1 MARGSSD
8 DVSAVDPKPGQQ
20 SCVEKPPQAQG
31 GEDKPGPACVPTK
44 EVLIVGRYAIVT
56 FLGRGA
62 TGVVHEVR
70 EPGGDSA
77 TLACKTVDSA
87 LGPGGFKLPI
97 PSDLNSQAPEDLL
110 VLEVL
115 NKGVEAAQH
124 ELSTWEEF
132 DHPNVIQLYYS
143 IMEGP
148 YKIHY
153 FMPVATGT
161 LANYHLSIS
170 PHQAKVIIAQ
180 IMDGV
185 MHMHQKGFTHR
196 DLKPSNIL
204 LTRAGKDIKALV
216 SDFGIS
222 ERGPTHT
229 SKSGTPDFRAPEVTT
244 SPTHGNKVDS
254 YAIGLIYWGML
265 LGETYYSD
273 KAIKTIDW
281 SFLRSKVKSKQ
292 VTKQAQDFLKKLLAT
307 TPEKRLS
314 VEGARR
320 HSLVR
325 EIVSSTATDPTISSE
340 PAIAGPSSRKRERE
354 APAESIE
361 GRVLRSKRQKGS
373 PMALKTKEDTPR
385 MTRALARKAARDM
398 KEK

>member
-1 MARGSSD
+1 MTRSSTPPKPKPTTTASPGARRGGSNGSSVCAD
-8 DVSAVDPKPGQQ
+8 KGGPNRRPICNRYVS
-20 SCVEKPPQAQG
+20 
-31 GEDKPGPACVPTK
+31 
-44 EVLIVGRYAIVT
+44 
-56 FLGRGA
+56 GA
-62 TGVVHEVR
+62 
-70 EPGGDSA
+70 
-77 TLACKTVDSA
+77 SA

-115 NKGVEAAQH
+115 NKGVEASRH
-124 ELSTWEEF
+124 ELSTWEKF
-132 DHPNVIQLYYS
+132 DHPNVVKLHHS

-161 LANYHLSIS
+161 LANHHLLIS

-185 MHMHQKGFTHR
+185 MHMHRKGFTHR

-204 LTRAGKDIKALV
+204 LTGAGKDIKALV

-265 LGETYYSD
+265 LGNTYYSD
-273 KAIKTIDW
+273 KAAKTIDW
-281 SFLRSKVKSKQ
+281 GFLRSKVKSKQ

-307 TPEKRLS
+307 APEKRSS
-314 VEGARR
+314 VKAARW
-320 HSLVR
+320 HPLVR
-325 EIVSSTATDPTISSE
+325 GIASSTATDPTISSE

-354 APAESIE
+354 ASVTSIE
-361 GRVLRSKRQKGS
+361 GCVPRTKKQKAS
-373 PMALKTKEDTPR
+373 PMALKQEQEQDTPR
-385 MTRALARKAARDM
+385 MTRAGAMKAARDM
-398 KEK
+398 KAK